1 MSKSLPPPP
10 VDRLLVEPG
19 PDPDQWDET
28 PAQAARA
35 DRDYWT
41 DRDWGGQPDDPS
53 DHYDY

>member
-1 MSKSLPPPP
+1 MAAPKPA
-10 VDRLLVEPG
+10 VATPG
-19 PDPDQWDET
+19 EET